1 MESWQQAFAPQK
13 FYLDLNCIPVQA
25 GARSRAPVDL
35 HAVAVVVLAST
46 ARGPAAKMAVT
57 TIHIEIILIPMTI
70 LAISLRS

>member
-1 MESWQQAFAPQK
+1 MKSWQQAFAPQK

-35 HAVAVVVLAST
+35 HVVAVVVLASA